1 MKTSKKI
8 ALGVVALAS
17 ASLLAACGSSN
28 ASGSK
33 AASAPSNKTITLWT
47 FADMKPQ
54 IQEYEKENPNG
65 YKIQET
71 VIPYADFQTKLDKVL
86 GTSKA
91 PDMVAL
97 DAGFVSKYVDSGM
110 LADLA
115 PYGVASAAKDA
126 FPYTLDIGK
135 DSSGKQ
141 VAISYQAAPGAV
153 YYRSDLL
160 QKYLG
165 ISPTDQ
171 TAAQAAFSSWSQV
184 EKTAE
189 TIKEKSGGKAYL
201 FSSLQ
206 DMYMPAIGGRTEGWV
221 DSNNKLQ
228 IDPSL
233 LTNLDL
239 MKTFVEKGLTQ
250 NTVGQNS
257 DWFAGMSSNNVVAY
271 SLPSWGLFYWLKD
284 YAKDTSGSWR
294 VIQGPQSY
302 SWGGTWFGAVKGSNG
317 EALNANAAKLAIY
330 WSTNKTFQTWQ
341 ASANTDFVDTQ
352 SVDTAV
358 AAQYAKSPVSGSPI
372 GTQNPYPVFSEAAKN
387 INGKIITKYDQN
399 IQNLWINDVINT
411 YCNGKESEAKAIAT
425 FKSDVKS
432 AYPEITTD

>member
-1 MKTSKKI
+1 MNTSKKI
-8 ALGVVALAS
+8 VLAS
-17 ASLLAACGSSN
+17 IAVTSAFFLAACGIS
-28 ASGSK
+28 SGSK
-33 AASAPSNKTITLWT
+33 SSTPKAADKNISLWT

-65 YKIQET
+65 YKIKET

-115 PYGVASAAKDA
+115 PYGVKKATKDS

-135 DSSGKQ
+135 NSSGKQ

-165 ISPTDQ
+165 IAPDDQ
-171 TAAQAAFSSWSQV
+171 TAAQEAFSSWSAV

-221 DSNNKLQ
+221 KGNKLQ

-233 LTNLDL
+233 ITNLNM
-239 MKTFVEKGLTQ
+239 MKTFVQQGLTQ

-257 DWFAGMSSNNVVAY
+257 DWFSGMSSNNVVAY
-271 SLPSWGLFYWLKD
+271 SLPSWGLFYWLQD
-284 YAKDTSGSWR
+284 YAKGTAGSWR

-302 SWGGTWFGAVKGSNG
+302 SWGGTWFGAVKGTKD
-317 EALNANAAKLAIY
+317 EANAAKLAIY
-330 WSTNKTFQTWQ
+330 WSTNKKFQTWQ
-341 ASANTDFVDTQ
+341 ATANADFVDTQ
-352 SVDTAV
+352 SVDKTV
-358 AAQYAKSPVSGSPI
+358 GDNFDGSKIKENPL
-372 GTQNPYPVFSEAAKN
+372 GTQNPYPIFSKAATK

-425 FKSDVKS
+425 FKADVKS
-432 AYPEITTD
+432 AYPSITTN

>member
-1 MKTSKKI
+1 MNKSTKI
-8 ALGVVALAS
+8 VLGIATLAS

-33 AASAPSNKTITLWT
+33 SSTPKAADKNINLWT

-65 YKIQET
+65 YKITET

-141 VAISYQAAPGAV
+141 VAISYQAAPGAL
-153 YYRSDLL
+153 YFNAPLL
-160 QKYLG
+160 QKYAG
-165 ISPTDQ
+165 IDPTDT
-171 TAAQAAFSSWSQV
+171 TAVDNAFSSWANV

-189 TIKEKSGGKAYL
+189 TIKTKSNGQAYL

-221 DSNNKLQ
+221 SKDNKLQ

-233 LTNLDL
+233 LTNLTM
-239 MKTFVEKGLTQ
+239 MKDFVDKGLTQ

-257 DWFAGMSSNNVVAY
+257 DWFAGMSNNKIVAY

-284 YAKDTSGSWR
+284 YAKGTTGDWR
-294 VIQGPQSY
+294 VTAGPQAY
-302 SWGGTWFGAVKGSNG
+302 SWGGTWFGAVKGTKD
-317 EALNANAAKLAIY
+317 EANAANLAIY
-330 WSTNKTFQTWQ
+330 WSTNTKFQTWQ

-358 AAQYAKSPVSGSPI
+358 AAQYDKAPVAGSPI
-372 GTQNPYPVFSEAAKN
+372 GTQNPYPVFAQQAKK
-387 INGKIITKYDQN
+387 INGSIITKYDQN

-411 YCNGKESEAKAIAT
+411 YCNGKESEDKAIAT

-432 AYPEITTD
+432 AYPELTTN

>member
-1 MKTSKKI
+1 MNKLTKI
-8 ALGVVALAS
+8 VLGTATIIS
-17 ASLLAACGSSN
+17 TSLLLSACGSS
-28 ASGSK
+28 SSTTSSSSTPK
-33 AASAPSNKTITLWT
+33 AADKNINLWT

-65 YKIQET
+65 YKITET

-86 GTSKA
+86 GTDKA

-115 PYGVASAAKDA
+115 PYGVEKATSDS
-126 FPYTLDIGK
+126 FPFTLDIGK

-165 ISPTDQ
+165 ISPSDQ
-171 TAAQAAFSSWSQV
+171 TAAQAAFSDWTQV

-206 DMYMPAIGGRTEGWV
+206 DMYMPAIGGRSEGWV
-221 DSNNKLQ
+221 SKDNKLQ
-228 IDPSL
+228 IDPTLMTSL
-233 LTNLDL
+233 DM
-239 MKTFVEKGLTQ
+239 MKNFVDKGLTQ

-284 YAKDTSGSWR
+284 YAKQTSGDWR
-294 VIQGPQSY
+294 VIEGPQSY
-302 SWGGTWFGAVKGSNG
+302 SWGGTWFGAVKGTKDES
-317 EALNANAAKLAIY
+317 NAAKLALY
-330 WSTNKTFQTWQ
+330 WSTNTKFQTWQ
-341 ASANTDFVDTQ
+341 ASANTDFVVTQ
-352 SVDTAV
+352 SVDKTV
-358 AAQYAKSPVSGSPI
+358 SEEYAKNPVKDSPI
-372 GTQNPYPVFSEAAKN
+372 GTQNPYPMFTSAAKK

-399 IQNLWINDVINT
+399 IQNLWINDVINP
-411 YCNGKESEAKAIAT
+411 YCNGKTSKEKAIST

-432 AYPEITTD
+432 AYPELTTN

>member
-1 MKTSKKI
+1 MKTSKKVI
-8 ALGVVALAS
+8 LGTIALAS
-17 ASLLAACGSSN
+17 AGLLAACGSSTS
-28 ASGSK
+28 ASKSSAPK
-33 AASAPSNKTITLWT
+33 AADKNINLWT

-65 YKIQET
+65 FKIKET

-86 GTSKA
+86 GTNKA

-110 LADLA
+110 LANLK
-115 PYGVASAAKDA
+115 PYGVKSATKDS
-126 FPYTLDIGK
+126 FSYTLDIGK
-135 DSSGKQ
+135 DSKGNQ

-153 YYRSDLL
+153 YYRASLL

-165 ISPTDQ
+165 IAPDDQ
-171 TAAQAAFSSWSQV
+171 QAAQQAFSSWEQV

-221 DSNNKLQ
+221 SKDNKLQ

-239 MKTFVEKGLTQ
+239 MKTFVDKGLTQ

-257 DWFAGMSSNNVVAY
+257 DWFAGMSSDNIVAY

-284 YAKDTSGSWR
+284 YSKGTAGDWR
-294 VIQGPQSY
+294 AIQGPQSY
-302 SWGGTWFGAVKGSNG
+302 SWGGTWFGAVKGTKD
-317 EALNANAAKLAIY
+317 EANAAKLAIY
-330 WSTNKTFQTWQ
+330 WSTDKKFQTWQ
-341 ASANTDFVDTQ
+341 ASANTDFVADQ
-352 SVDTAV
+352 KVDEAV
-358 AAQYAKSPVSGSPI
+358 AKDYDNNPVKGSPI
-372 GTQNPYPVFSEAAKN
+372 GTQNPYSLFSEAAKN

-399 IQNLWINDVINT
+399 IQNLWINDVINP
-411 YCNGKESEAKAIAT
+411 YANGKTTKDKALAT
-425 FKSDVKS
+425 FKADVKS
-432 AYPEITTD
+432 AYPELTTD